1 MSKNKDAKRKAKKLA
16 QKAQAVQQAQARNER
31 VADAI
36 MDICSPLA
44 EQYIDPE
51 KTPDVNGWL
60 VLWRVGGIAWNLTLT
75 GRRDISQADL
85 DKTGLDADNK
95 EILAENISKL
105 IRRKYELYPQIR
117 IKVEKTSVVLDLGKP
132 KLKVSLGETY
142 KEIPIPK
149 YEDEKP
155 QPLTAEALLDI
166 RKKAGLS
173 QVKFAAALGVS
184 VKKVSAWEHGKATPD
199 EAEAEKIRRT
209 GEIPNAIG
217 SLGYVF
223 PA

>member
-1 MSKNKDAKRKAKKLA
+1 MSKNKDAKRKAKIKA
-16 QKAQAVQQAQARNER
+16 QKAQAVQQAQAQNEH

-51 KTPDVNGWL
+51 KTPDVTGWL
-60 VLWRVGGIAWNLTLT
+60 VLWRIGRIAWNLTLT

-85 DKTGLDADNK
+85 DKTDLDADNK
-95 EILAENISKL
+95 EILAENISLL

-117 IKVEKTSVVLDLGKP
+117 IKVEKISVVLDWGKP

-155 QPLTAEALLDI
+155 QQLTPEAILEI
-166 RKKAGLS
+166 RKKTGLS

-184 VKKVSAWEHGKATPD
+184 VKKVSAWEHGKAVPD
-199 EAEAEKIRRT
+199 EAETEKIR
-209 GEIPNAIG
+209 GMK
-217 SLGYVF
+217 
-223 PA
+223 

>member
-1 MSKNKDAKRKAKKLA
+1 MSKNRDAKRKAKIKA
-16 QKAQAVQQAQARNER
+16 QKAQAIQQSQARNER

-51 KTPDVNGWL
+51 KTPDVTGWL
-60 VLWRVGGIAWNLTLT
+60 VLWRIGRIAWNLTLT
-75 GRRDISQADL
+75 GRRDISQTDL
-85 DKTGLDADNK
+85 DKTDLDADNK
-95 EILAENISKL
+95 EILAENISLL

-117 IKVEKTSVVLDLGKP
+117 IKVEKISVVLDWGKP

-155 QPLTAEALLDI
+155 QPLKPETLLEI

-184 VKKVSAWEHGKATPD
+184 VKKVSAWEHGKAVPD
-199 EAEAEKIRRT
+199 EAETEIIRGMRK
-209 GEIPNAIG
+209 
-217 SLGYVF
+217 
-223 PA
+223 

>member
-1 MSKNKDAKRKAKKLA
+1 MSKNKEAKRKAKIKA
-16 QKAQAVQQAQARNER
+16 QKAQAVQKAQARNER

-51 KTPDVNGWL
+51 KTPDVTGWL
-60 VLWRVGGIAWNLTLT
+60 VLWRIGRIAWNLTLT
-75 GRRDISQADL
+75 GRRDISQTDL
-85 DKTGLDADNK
+85 DKTDLDADNK
-95 EILAENISKL
+95 EILAENISLL

-117 IKVEKTSVVLDLGKP
+117 IKVEKISVVLDWGKP

-155 QPLTAEALLDI
+155 QPLTPESILEI

-184 VKKVSAWEHGKATPD
+184 VKKVSAWEHGKSVPD
-199 EAEAEKIRRT
+199 EAEAENPGDEREKI
-209 GEIPNAIG
+209 
-217 SLGYVF
+217 S
-223 PA
+223 

>member
-1 MSKNKDAKRKAKKLA
+1 MSKNKDAKRKAKIKA
-16 QKAQAVQQAQARNER
+16 QKAQAIQQAQARTDR
-31 VADAI
+31 VAEAV
-36 MDICSPLA
+36 MDICSVLE

-60 VLWRVGGIAWNLTLT
+60 VLWRVGGIAWNLSLT

-117 IKVEKTSVVLDLGKP
+117 IKVEKTSVVLDWGKP
-132 KLKVSLGETY
+132 RLKVTLGETY

-149 YEDEKP
+149 YDDEPK
-155 QPLTAEALLDI
+155 PLTPEDILAI

-184 VKKVSAWEHGKATPD
+184 VKKVSAWEHGKAVPD
-199 EAEAEKIRRT
+199 EVETEKIR
-209 GEIPNAIG
+209 GMYSA
-217 SLGYVF
+217 
-223 PA
+223 

>member
-1 MSKNKDAKRKAKKLA
+1 MSKNKDAKRKAKIKA

-51 KTPDVNGWL
+51 KTPDVTGWL
-60 VLWRVGGIAWNLTLT
+60 VLWRIGRIAWNLTLT
-75 GRRDISQADL
+75 GRRDVSQTDL
-85 DKTGLDADNK
+85 DKTDLDADNK
-95 EILAENISKL
+95 EILAENISLL

-117 IKVEKTSVVLDLGKP
+117 IKVEKISVVLDWGKP

-155 QPLTAEALLDI
+155 QPLTPESILEI

-173 QVKFAAALGVS
+173 QVKFAVALGVS
-184 VKKVSAWEHGKATPD
+184 VKKVSAWEHGKAVPD
-199 EAEAEKIRRT
+199 EIETEKIRGMGT
-209 GEIPNAIG
+209 KQ
-217 SLGYVF
+217 
-223 PA
+223 

>member
-1 MSKNKDAKRKAKKLA
+1 MSKNKDAKRKAKIKA
-16 QKAQAVQQAQARNER
+16 QKAQSVQQAQARNER

-95 EILAENISKL
+95 EILAENVSKL

-117 IKVEKTSVVLDLGKP
+117 IKVEKTSVVLDWGKP

-155 QPLTAEALLDI
+155 QPLTPEAILEI

-173 QVKFAAALGVS
+173 QAKFAAALGVS
-184 VKKVSAWEHGKATPD
+184 VKKVSAWEHGKAVPD
-199 EAEAEKIRRT
+199 EAEMEKIR
-209 GEIPNAIG
+209 GI
-217 SLGYVF
+217 SS
-223 PA
+223 

>member
-1 MSKNKDAKRKAKKLA
+1 MSKNKDAKRKAKIKA
-16 QKAQAVQQAQARNER
+16 QKAQSVQQAQARNER

-85 DKTGLDADNK
+85 DKTDLDADNK
-95 EILAENISKL
+95 EILAENISLL

-117 IKVEKTSVVLDLGKP
+117 IKVEKISVVLDWGKP

-155 QPLTAEALLDI
+155 QPLTPEAILEI

-173 QVKFAAALGVS
+173 QVKFAETLGVS
-184 VKKVSAWEHGKATPD
+184 VKKVSAWEHGKAVPD
-199 EAEAEKIRRT
+199 EVETEKIRGVR
-209 GEIPNAIG
+209 
-217 SLGYVF
+217 
-223 PA
+223 

>member
-16 QKAQAVQQAQARNER
+16 QKAQAVQQAQARNEH

-51 KTPDVNGWL
+51 KTPDVTGWL
-60 VLWRVGGIAWNLTLT
+60 VLWRIGRIAWNLTLT
-75 GRRDISQADL
+75 GRRDISQTDL
-85 DKTGLDADNK
+85 DKTDLDADNK
-95 EILAENISKL
+95 EILAENISLL

-117 IKVEKTSVVLDLGKP
+117 IKVEKISVVLDWGKP

-155 QPLTAEALLDI
+155 QPLTPEAILEI
-166 RKKAGLS
+166 RKNAGLS

-184 VKKVSAWEHGKATPD
+184 VKKVSAWEHGKAVPD
-199 EAEAEKIRRT
+199 EAETERIR
-209 GEIPNAIG
+209 EM
-217 SLGYVF
+217 S
-223 PA
+223 

>member
-1 MSKNKDAKRKAKKLA
+1 MSKNKEAKRKAKIKA

-36 MDICSPLA
+36 MDICSPLV

-51 KTPDVNGWL
+51 KTPDVTGWL
-60 VLWRVGGIAWNLTLT
+60 VLWRIGRIAWNLTLT
-75 GRRDISQADL
+75 GRRDISQTDL
-85 DKTGLDADNK
+85 DKTDLDADNK
-95 EILAENISKL
+95 EILAENISLL

-117 IKVEKTSVVLDLGKP
+117 IKVEKISVVLDWGKP

-155 QPLTAEALLDI
+155 QPLTPEAILEI
-166 RKKAGLS
+166 RKTAGLS

-184 VKKVSAWEHGKATPD
+184 VKKVSAWEHGTAVPD
-199 EAEAEKIRRT
+199 EIETEKIRGMGT
-209 GEIPNAIG
+209 KQ
-217 SLGYVF
+217 
-223 PA
+223 

>member
-1 MSKNKDAKRKAKKLA
+1 MSKNRDAKRKAKIKA
-16 QKAQAVQQAQARNER
+16 QKAQAVQKAQARNER

-51 KTPDVNGWL
+51 KTPDVTGWL
-60 VLWRVGGIAWNLTLT
+60 VLWRIGRIAWNLTLT
-75 GRRDISQADL
+75 GRRDISQTDL
-85 DKTGLDADNK
+85 DKTDLDADNK
-95 EILAENISKL
+95 EILAENISLL

-117 IKVEKTSVVLDLGKP
+117 IKVEKISVVLDWGKP

-155 QPLTAEALLDI
+155 QPLTSEAILDI

-173 QVKFAAALGVS
+173 QVKFAVALGVS
-184 VKKVSAWEHGKATPD
+184 VKKVSAWEHGKAVPD
-199 EAEAEKIRRT
+199 EIETEKIR
-209 GEIPNAIG
+209 GMMDI
-217 SLGYVF
+217 
-223 PA
+223 

>member
-1 MSKNKDAKRKAKKLA
+1 MSKNKDAKRKAKIKA

-51 KTPDVNGWL
+51 KTPDVTGWL
-60 VLWRVGGIAWNLTLT
+60 VLWRIGRIAWNLTLT
-75 GRRDISQADL
+75 GRRDISQTDL
-85 DKTGLDADNK
+85 DKTDLDADNK
-95 EILAENISKL
+95 EILAENISLL

-117 IKVEKTSVVLDLGKP
+117 IKVEKISVVLDWGKP

-155 QPLTAEALLDI
+155 QPLTPEAILEI

-184 VKKVSAWEHGKATPD
+184 VKKVSAWEHGKAVPD
-199 EAEAEKIRRT
+199 ETETEKIR
-209 GEIPNAIG
+209 GIEQ
-217 SLGYVF
+217 
-223 PA
+223 

>member
-1 MSKNKDAKRKAKKLA
+1 MSKNKDAKRKAKIKA

-51 KTPDVNGWL
+51 KTPDVTGWL
-60 VLWRVGGIAWNLTLT
+60 VLWRIGRIAWNLTLT
-75 GRRDISQADL
+75 GRRDISQTDL
-85 DKTGLDADNK
+85 DKTDLDADNK

-105 IRRKYELYPQIR
+105 IRRKYEHYPQIR
-117 IKVEKTSVVLDLGKP
+117 IKVEKISVVLDWGKP

-155 QPLTAEALLDI
+155 QPLTAEAILEI

-184 VKKVSAWEHGKATPD
+184 VKKVSAWEHGKAVPD
-199 EAEAEKIRRT
+199 EAETEKIR
-209 GEIPNAIG
+209 GIEQ
-217 SLGYVF
+217 
-223 PA
+223 

>member
-1 MSKNKDAKRKAKKLA
+1 MSKNRDAKRKAKIKA

-51 KTPDVNGWL
+51 KTPDVTGWL
-60 VLWRVGGIAWNLTLT
+60 VLWRIGRIAWNLTLT
-75 GRRDISQADL
+75 GRRDISQTDL
-85 DKTGLDADNK
+85 DKTDLDADNK
-95 EILAENISKL
+95 EILAENISLL

-117 IKVEKTSVVLDLGKP
+117 IKVEKISVVLDWGKP

-155 QPLTAEALLDI
+155 QPITPEAILEI
-166 RKKAGLS
+166 RKNAGLS
-173 QVKFAAALGVS
+173 QVKFATALGVS
-184 VKKVSAWEHGKATPD
+184 VKKVSAWEHGKAVPD
-199 EAEAEKIRRT
+199 EAETEKIR
-209 GEIPNAIG
+209 GMSG
-217 SLGYVF
+217 K
-223 PA
+223 

>member
-1 MSKNKDAKRKAKKLA
+1 MSKNKDAKRKAKIKA

-51 KTPDVNGWL
+51 KTPDVTGWL
-60 VLWRVGGIAWNLTLT
+60 VLWRIGRIAWNLTLT
-75 GRRDISQADL
+75 GRRDISQTDL
-85 DKTGLDADNK
+85 DKTDLDADNK
-95 EILAENISKL
+95 EILAENISLL

-117 IKVEKTSVVLDLGKP
+117 IKVEKISVVLDWGKP

-155 QPLTAEALLDI
+155 QPLTSEAILDI

-173 QVKFAAALGVS
+173 QVKFAVALGVS
-184 VKKVSAWEHGKATPD
+184 VKKVSAWEHGKAVPD
-199 EAEAEKIRRT
+199 EIETEKIR
-209 GEIPNAIG
+209 GMMDI
-217 SLGYVF
+217 
-223 PA
+223 

>member
-16 QKAQAVQQAQARNER
+16 QKAQAVQQAQARNES

-51 KTPDVNGWL
+51 KTPDVTGYL
-60 VLWRVGGIAWNLTLT
+60 ILWRIGRIAWNLTLT
-75 GRRDISQADL
+75 GRRDISQTDL
-85 DKTGLDADNK
+85 SMIDLDADNK
-95 EILAENISKL
+95 ELLAENISKL
-105 IRRKYELYPQIR
+105 IRRKYEMYPQIR

-149 YEDEKP
+149 YENEKP
-155 QPLTAEALLDI
+155 QPLTPDDILDI

-184 VKKVSAWEHGKATPD
+184 GKKVSAWEHGKDDPD
-199 EAEAEKIRRT
+199 EAETEKIKGMRK
-209 GEIPNAIG
+209 
-217 SLGYVF
+217 
-223 PA
+223 

>member
-16 QKAQAVQQAQARNER
+16 QKAQAIQQSQARNDR
-31 VADAI
+31 VAEAV
-36 MDICSPLA
+36 MDICSVLE

-51 KTPDVNGWL
+51 KTPDVTGYL
-60 VLWRVGGIAWNLTLT
+60 VLWRMGRIAWNLALR
-75 GRRDISQADL
+75 GRRDVSRTELDATDL
-85 DKTGLDADNK
+85 DAENK
-95 EILAENISKL
+95 ELLAENISKL
-105 IRRKYELYPQIR
+105 IRRKYEMYPQIR
-117 IKVEKTSVVLDLGKP
+117 IKIEKISIVLDWGKP
-132 KLKVSLGETY
+132 RLKVTLGETY

-149 YEDEKP
+149 YDDEPK
-155 QPLTAEALLDI
+155 PLTPEDILAI

>member
-51 KTPDVNGWL
+51 KTPDVTGYL
-60 VLWRVGGIAWNLTLT
+60 VLWRIGRIAWNLTLT
-75 GRRDISQADL
+75 GRRDISQTDL
-85 DKTGLDADNK
+85 DKTDLDADNK
-95 EILAENISKL
+95 EILAENISLL

-117 IKVEKTSVVLDLGKP
+117 IKVEKISVVLDWGKP

-155 QPLTAEALLDI
+155 QPLTPEAILEI

-184 VKKVSAWEHGKATPD
+184 VKKVSAWEHGKAVPD
-199 EAEAEKIRRT
+199 EVETEKIRAM
-209 GEIPNAIG
+209 GK
-217 SLGYVF
+217 
-223 PA
+223 

>member
-1 MSKNKDAKRKAKKLA
+1 MSKNKEAKRKAKIKA
-16 QKAQAVQQAQARNER
+16 QKAQAVQKAQARNER

-51 KTPDVNGWL
+51 KTPDVTGWL
-60 VLWRVGGIAWNLTLT
+60 VLWRIGRIAWNLTLT
-75 GRRDISQADL
+75 GRRDISQTDL
-85 DKTGLDADNK
+85 DKTDLDADNK
-95 EILAENISKL
+95 EILAENISLL

-117 IKVEKTSVVLDLGKP
+117 IKVEKISVVLDWGKP

-155 QPLTAEALLDI
+155 QPLTSEAILDI

-173 QVKFAAALGVS
+173 QVKFAVALGVS
-184 VKKVSAWEHGKATPD
+184 VKKVSAWEHGKAVPD
-199 EAEAEKIRRT
+199 EAETEKIR
-209 GEIPNAIG
+209 GIEQ
-217 SLGYVF
+217 
-223 PA
+223 

>member
-1 MSKNKDAKRKAKKLA
+1 MSKNRDAKRKAKIKA
-16 QKAQAVQQAQARNER
+16 QKVQAIQQSQARNER

-51 KTPDVNGWL
+51 KTPDVTGYL
-60 VLWRVGGIAWNLTLT
+60 VLWRIGRIAWNLTLT
-75 GRRDISQADL
+75 GRRDISQTDL
-85 DKTGLDADNK
+85 DKTDLDADNK
-95 EILAENISKL
+95 EILAENISLL

-117 IKVEKTSVVLDLGKP
+117 IKVEKISVVLDWGKP

-155 QPLTAEALLDI
+155 QPLTAEAILEI

-184 VKKVSAWEHGKATPD
+184 VKKVSAWEHGKAVPD
-199 EAEAEKIRRT
+199 EAETEKIR
-209 GEIPNAIG
+209 GMG
-217 SLGYVF
+217 K
-223 PA
+223 